1 MTYSIGQLASAAG
14 TRIETIRYYE
24 RRGLM
29 PDPPRANSGY
39 RRYPDDAPQRL
50 RFIRRAKRLG
60 FTLKEIM
67 ALLRL
72 QAGGERADIKA
83 IAEDK
88 LAEIETRLAD
98 LERMRIT
105 LDDVTRRCSGQGP
118 IAGCPIIETLNHEP
132 VEHTRGDMGVRH
144 SGNAP

>member
-1 MTYSIGQLASAAG
+1 MTYSIGQLANAAD
-14 TRIETIRYYE
+14 TRVETIRYYE

-29 PDPPRANSGY
+29 PEPPRANSGY
-39 RRYPDDAPQRL
+39 RRYPRDAEQRL

-88 LAEIETRLAD
+88 LDEIETRLAD
-98 LERMRIT
+98 LERMRVT
-105 LDDVTRRCSGQGP
+105 LVLLELVAWPHKVDVL
-118 IAGCPIIETLNHEP
+118 E
-132 VEHTRGDMGVRH
+132 
-144 SGNAP
+144 

>member
-1 MTYSIGQLASAAG
+1 MTYSIGQLANAAD
-14 TRIETIRYYE
+14 TRVETIRYYE

-29 PDPPRANSGY
+29 PEPPRANSGY
-39 RRYPDDAPQRL
+39 RRYPRDAEQRL

-88 LAEIETRLAD
+88 LDEIETRLAD
-98 LERMRIT
+98 LERMRVT
-105 LDDVTRRCSGQGP
+105 LHDVTRRCSGRGP
-118 IAGCPIIETLNHEP
+118 VTGCPIIETLNHEP
-132 VEHTRGDMGVRH
+132 KQHGQRDTDVCHN
-144 SGNAP
+144 GNGL

>member
-1 MTYSIGQLASAAG
+1 MTYSIGQLANAAD
-14 TRIETIRYYE
+14 TRVETIRYYE

-29 PDPPRANSGY
+29 PEPPRANSGY
-39 RRYPDDAPQRL
+39 RRYPRDAEQRL

-88 LAEIETRLAD
+88 LDEIETRLAD
-98 LERMRIT
+98 LERMRVT
-105 LDDVTRRCSGQGP
+105 LHDVTRRCSGRGP
-118 IAGCPIIETLNHEP
+118 VTGCPIIETLNHEP
-132 VEHTRGDMGVRH
+132 KQHTQRDTDVCRD
-144 SGNAP
+144 GNGL